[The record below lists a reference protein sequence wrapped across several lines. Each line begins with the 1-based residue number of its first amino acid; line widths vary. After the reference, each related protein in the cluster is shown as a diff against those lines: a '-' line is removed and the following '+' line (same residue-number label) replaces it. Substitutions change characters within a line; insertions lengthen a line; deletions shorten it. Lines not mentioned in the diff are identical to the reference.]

1 MIEIGSMTLIEAIPY
16 TCVKIEGSVAFLQRV
31 GEDKRGRFKKMDA
44 KLVPYVDEN
53 NQLVIP
59 KPPPMNR
66 KKMTR
71 FHYMKAIS
79 EDAQVHISVAFLI
92 KAMLAVGVV
101 TGSWYQA
108 QMKFQEI
115 SIRLNDLEDR
125 VTVIATTVQGMEQ
138 EHISELEEEVREQR
152 SILQRM
158 GLKKP

>member
-1 MIEIGSMTLIEAIPY
+1 
-16 TCVKIEGSVAFLQRV
+16 
-31 GEDKRGRFKKMDA
+31 
-44 KLVPYVDEN
+44 
-53 NQLVIP
+53 
-59 KPPPMNR
+59 
-66 KKMTR
+66 
-71 FHYMKAIS
+71 MKAIS

-138 EHISELEEEVREQR
+138 EHLNELEEEVKEQR
-152 SILQRM
+152 SILQKM

>member
-1 MIEIGSMTLIEAIPY
+1 MT
-16 TCVKIEGSVAFLQRV
+16 KG
-31 GEDKRGRFKKMDA
+31 
-44 KLVPYVDEN
+44 
-53 NQLVIP
+53 
-59 KPPPMNR
+59 
-66 KKMTR
+66 
-71 FHYMKAIS
+71 IS

-138 EHISELEEEVREQR
+138 EHINELEEEVKEQR

>member
-1 MIEIGSMTLIEAIPY
+1 
-16 TCVKIEGSVAFLQRV
+16 
-31 GEDKRGRFKKMDA
+31 
-44 KLVPYVDEN
+44 
-53 NQLVIP
+53 
-59 KPPPMNR
+59 
-66 KKMTR
+66 
-71 FHYMKAIS
+71 MKGIS

-92 KAMLAVGVV
+92 KAMMAVGVV

-138 EHISELEEEVREQR
+138 EHISELEAEVKEQR
-152 SILQRM
+152 SLLQRM